1 MPFVNCPDCGHAISD
16 AATTCINCGH
26 PMPGRPVATAN
37 PQAHAGAYTPVPSQS
52 PGETAAGSMPFF
64 EVSLPKFVVMS
75 VVTFGIY
82 NLYWTYKQW
91 VHISARSR
99 EGISPFW
106 RAFFSPIWSFS
117 LFERIKVDASTRGVP
132 VYWSPGLLGLVYL
145 IMGVLYRLPDPY
157 WLLSLLSF
165 LPLVPAV
172 RAVIAIHE
180 RSTGGATRDRNS
192 YFGAANVIGIIVGIG
207 FLLLIIAAMASEPQ
221 QLE

>member
-1 MPFVNCPDCGHAISD
+1 
-16 AATTCINCGH
+16 
-26 PMPGRPVATAN
+26 
-37 PQAHAGAYTPVPSQS
+37 
-52 PGETAAGSMPFF
+52 MPFF

-75 VVTFGIY
+75 VATFGIY
-82 NLYWTYKQW
+82 NLYWAYQQW
-91 VHISARSR
+91 VHISARGR
-99 EGISPFW
+99 ESISPFW

-117 LFERIKVDASTRGVP
+117 LFERIKVDASTRGIA
-132 VYWSPGLLGLVYL
+132 VYWSPGVLGFAYL

-157 WLLSLLSF
+157 WLVSLLSF

-180 RSTGGATRDRNS
+180 RSTGARDRNGS
-192 YFGAANVIGIIVGIG
+192 FGAANVVGIIVGVG